1 MDNLKISS
9 IADSELKVDWQ
20 YIINNFP
27 GSEPIIYPSCYMFK
41 LGAATKK
48 KKKNPADRWRIIY
61 PNNPKLCKA
70 GFGVYRRAHLRVFP
84 VVTGNYSDINRLVS
98 LMSYSVFVSYFL

>member
-41 LGAATKK
+41 LGAATKTT
-48 KKKNPADRWRIIY
+48 
-61 PNNPKLCKA
+61 LQ
-70 GFGVYRRAHLRVFP
+70 
-84 VVTGNYSDINRLVS
+84 TGGDYLP
-98 LMSYSVFVSYFL
+98 